1 MPKQSKMA
9 QVVWTCKCKSL
20 TRAIAGCGGLSHCKT
35 LCAVQWI
42 GVAVIIGTY

>member
-9 QVVWTCKCKSL
+9 QVVWTCKCKSI

-35 LCAVQWI
+35 LRAVQWI